1 MSIASFL
8 ERFSLNT
15 IQILFVLSYVI
26 LGSFMMGLTIFN
38 PNTYETTQTA
48 LQLLISL
55 YIVYKFNPFTNKTS
69 ITNMERRII
78 FSCGIY
84 LLLVSIPYQYLSQ
97 IYL

>member
-26 LGSFMMGLTIFN
+26 LASFMMGLTIFN
-38 PNTYETTQTA
+38 SNTYETTQTV
-48 LQLLISL
+48 LQILISL

-84 LLLVSIPYQYLSQ
+84 LLLVSVPYKQLYL
-97 IYL
+97 